1 MTTPE
6 TLLSIAATLTEASG
20 TLGGVGT
27 KLVEAAAL
35 LERRGSADPVD
46 LYRERYAETAGAE
59 DLARLQDVDLGIYLV
74 DDLLVKTDRMSMV
87 HSLEARVPFLD
98 QVVAELARRAGE
110 EGGR

>member
-35 LERRGSADPVD
+35 LEQEAANLAEEQAKKWGFEVQVAVGVKGGPGCGCGKGSEV
-46 LYRERYAETAGAE
+46 
-59 DLARLQDVDLGIYLV
+59 V
-74 DDLLVKTDRMSMV
+74 VKK
-87 HSLEARVPFLD
+87 
-98 QVVAELARRAGE
+98 
-110 EGGR
+110 